1 MAGRGQ
7 VAALG
12 RLEGVR
18 EATLCDLEGMVL
30 ESSSSQPELNAAAT
44 SLQGVLRSLSAS
56 LHGLTPPVTLT
67 VDTDQGSLHLA
78 QTEDAIL
85 VVATGTEANLGAV
98 RLEMRE
104 ALRALKE

>member
-1 MAGRGQ
+1 
-7 VAALG
+7 
-12 RLEGVR
+12 
-18 EATLCDLEGMVL
+18 MVI

-44 SLQGVLRSLSAS
+44 SLQGVLRALSAS
-56 LHGLTPPVTLT
+56 LHSLTPPVTLT
-67 VDTDQGSLHLA
+67 VDTEQGSLHLA
-78 QTEDAIL
+78 QTEDTIL

>member
-1 MAGRGQ
+1 MAGRGH

-18 EATLCDLEGMVL
+18 EATLCDLEGTVL
-30 ESSSSQPELNAAAT
+30 ESSSNRPELNAAAV
-44 SLQGVLRSLSAS
+44 SLQGVLAALSGS
-56 LHGLTPPVTLT
+56 LHGLTSPVTLT

-78 QTEDAIL
+78 QAADAIL
-85 VVATGTEANLGAV
+85 VVSTGTEANLGAV

-104 ALRALKE
+104 ALRALKG